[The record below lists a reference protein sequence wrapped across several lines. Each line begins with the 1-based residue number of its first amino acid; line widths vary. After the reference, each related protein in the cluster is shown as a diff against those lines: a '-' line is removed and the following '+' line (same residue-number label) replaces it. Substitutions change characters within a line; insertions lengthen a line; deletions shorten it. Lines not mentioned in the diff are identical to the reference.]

1 MAAQARAELRGSGE
15 RVRPSGPE
23 TSASLTPQELQV
35 ALVVAK
41 GATNSEAA
49 AVLFLS
55 VKTIEFHLRNVYRK
69 LGIRSRV
76 ELARLL
82 VNERDFATIDPRLS

>member
-1 MAAQARAELRGSGE
+1 
-15 RVRPSGPE
+15 VHPSGPE

-55 VKTIEFHLRNVYRK
+55 VKTIEFHLRNAYRK

-82 VNERDFATIDPRLS
+82 VNDVTDFVAGQT